1 MWGDDW
7 FFQKNSQGEL
17 KKNYFVAEVEKSAR
31 YAVPFVKNLKNMLT
45 NVPPR
50 GYNTEKLDRGNG
62 LSVLQSR
69 AAKGV
74 FTALT
79 LAGTGHFIRKHK
91 DDLPKFNGYS
101 ML

>member
-1 MWGDDW
+1 
-7 FFQKNSQGEL
+7 
-17 KKNYFVAEVEKSAR
+17 VEKSAR

-69 AAKGV
+69 AKQGL
-74 FTALT
+74 FSLIT
-79 LAGTGHFIRKHK
+79 LLGSYQLFSMATNT
-91 DDLPKFNGYS
+91 LKFAYRHLLKRQPDHYKNYG
-101 ML
+101 